1 VWRKK
6 ERERDRC
13 TRAHVY
19 YNNNRLQRD
28 GCASPIHHKCHMP
41 AAQSGFCINL
51 RAATFYKP
59 NGPFYFIFFSILF
72 FFPLKNNIFV
82 SLSLSLSIFL
92 PCTHFRRPTKQKKK
106 MKNKKNC
113 ILKWHKDNRRKRKKK
128 EREKRIHGIME
139 SSYII
144 FKRKKQNLKKRVG
157 GIPRSSKNLFF
168 FFFTSRSSPRVFSSS
183 QHSQEY
189 QNK

>member
-1 VWRKK
+1 M
-6 ERERDRC
+6 
-13 TRAHVY
+13 A
-19 YNNNRLQRD
+19 L
-28 GCASPIHHKCHMP
+28 
-41 AAQSGFCINL
+41 
-51 RAATFYKP
+51 
-59 NGPFYFIFFSILF
+59 FISFSFLF
-72 FFPLKNNIFV
+72 FFFPSQKQHLC
-82 SLSLSLSIFL
+82 LSLSIFL

-168 FFFTSRSSPRVFSSS
+168 FFTSRSYPRVFSSS
-183 QHSQEY
+183 QPAVKNIRIN
-189 QNK
+189 NKC